1 MKKSYKKPLIFTGL
15 MLVLLALI
23 SFLCVYFIN
32 INNQSLFCFNGFYFK
47 NNSSIT
53 ISLNKEN
60 KITSKDINNFDDVDI
75 NFYVN
80 ANYKYEINNVP
91 CDFIDLYDLNSFE
104 KGEGKNINSAFRI
117 EKSKDTITFV
127 KDKTLKEI
135 ISFYKG
141 DCSFTN
147 DYSIK
152 VDYYRCELTYKEEV
166 ISFTFGEVINGLNL
180 GNTEVIF

>member
-1 MKKSYKKPLIFTGL
+1 MKKSYKKPLIFTAL

-32 INNQSLFCFNGFYFK
+32 INNQSLFCLNGFYFK

-60 KITSKDINNFDDVDI
+60 KITSKDINNFDDVKI

-80 ANYKYEINNVP
+80 ANYKYEVNDVP
-91 CDFIDLYDLNSFE
+91 CDFIDLYDLSSYE
-104 KGEGKNINSAFRI
+104 KGEGKNINSAFKI
-117 EKSKDTITFV
+117 EKNKDLITFV
-127 KDKTLKEI
+127 KDKTLKET
-135 ISFYKG
+135 ISFYK
-141 DCSFTN
+141 DNCSFPN
-147 DYSIK
+147 DYSIN

-166 ISFTFGEVINGLNL
+166 ISFTFGEEISGINL